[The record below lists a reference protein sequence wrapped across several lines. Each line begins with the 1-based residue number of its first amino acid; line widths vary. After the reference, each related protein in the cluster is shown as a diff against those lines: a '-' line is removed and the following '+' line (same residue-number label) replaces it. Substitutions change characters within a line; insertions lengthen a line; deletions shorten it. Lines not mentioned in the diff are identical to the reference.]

1 VGAGQLVK
9 PGQELDLTAEWS
21 AGAVSGSP
29 ATGSYTLIGRVFLSG
44 GRVVE
49 VPLMFSVGPG

>member
-1 VGAGQLVK
+1 VK

-49 VPLMFSVGPG
+49 VPLTFSVGPG